1 MPQRAIQTANDAAEP
16 FRVLVIDDD
25 PGVRDYMEALV
36 SRQGFRVFLAA
47 DAEQAL
53 SGLDDTRPDIVTLD
67 VVLPGMDGLETL
79 RRLKQR
85 APNVPVV
92 MLSGHGQAR
101 NIVEAMRLGASDFL
115 RKPFEVEELE
125 LAFQKA
131 LEKRALKQEVER
143 LRGRA
148 RSETELLLLCGDNQ
162 KMREVREIIEQVA
175 DTDITVLVRGESGTG
190 KELVARTIFQLSGR
204 RDQPFVKV
212 NCAALPSEL
221 LESELFGFE
230 KGAFT
235 GAQKRKL
242 GKFEYANHGAIFL
255 DEISEMHPALQAK
268 LLQVLQDGEFS
279 RLGGESDVHVDTRVI
294 AATNRNLEEAVADG
308 SFREDL
314 YYRLNVVTVHLP
326 PLRDRVDGIPLLVD
340 HFLRKNNEQ
349 YRKELKALSTET
361 MDIFMKY
368 HWPGNVRELENM
380 VRRMVVLGNEST
392 VLEEISLRGS
402 APTSRS
408 APSDNTLDLGA
419 LHYVPLNDL
428 GNGAFE
434 LATLRE
440 QLKEML
446 ADSQAFHSVEVPHVV
461 TAEGERTL
469 IVDAH
474 PLSFPG
480 HSERRVLVTFQDIT
494 ARKQA
499 EAAKDLRS
507 AKMAPIIGAAFKMLV
522 PFIVILPGL
531 LALALLPVKLT
542 GETAAIASGGH
553 SYNEVLPLMLARYC
567 GPGLLG
573 LGITALIAGF
583 MSGMAGNVSA
593 FTTVWTYDI
602 YRALINKRASDH
614 HYVNMGRWC
623 TVLGVL
629 ISVGTAYLVMSF
641 ASIMDYV
648 QALFSFFIAPLFGT
662 VILGMLWKRATGP
675 GGFWGLLAGTLSSI
689 GMWAWVKVDPSALRY
704 VALSPNARDMAENM
718 YRALWSWIVCV
729 LVTIVVSYATR
740 PKPERELAGLV
751 YGVTKIPRE
760 DQVPIYQRPLFWAVV
775 VSVLFV
781 VLNILVW

>member
-1 MPQRAIQTANDAAEP
+1 MPQRAMQPSTDAAEP

-36 SRQGFRVFLAA
+36 SRQGYRVFLAA

-53 SGLDDTRPDIVTLD
+53 GGLDDSRPDIVTLD

-85 APNVPVV
+85 APDVPVV

-279 RLGGESDVHVDTRVI
+279 RLGGESDVRVDTRVI

-326 PLRDRVDGIPLLVD
+326 PLRERPDGIPLLVD

-349 YRKELKALSTET
+349 YRKELKALSSET

-368 HWPGNVRELENM
+368 QWPGNVRELENM
-380 VRRMVVLGNEST
+380 VRRMVVLGNET
-392 VLEEISLRGS
+392 AVLEEISLRGT
-402 APTSRS
+402 APTARS

-419 LHYVPLNDL
+419 LGVDFSKGESIDL
-428 GNGAFE
+428 KAISRR
-434 LATLRE
+434 AA
-440 QLKEML
+440 Q
-446 ADSQAFHSVEVPHVV
+446 V
-461 TAEGERTL
+461 AEKRVIE
-469 IVDAH
+469 
-474 PLSFPG
+474 
-480 HSERRVLVTFQDIT
+480 RVLQQTRWN
-494 ARKQA
+494 RK
-499 EAAKDLRS
+499 EAAEKLQIS
-507 AKMAPIIGAAFKMLV
+507 YK
-522 PFIVILPGL
+522 
-531 LALALLPVKLT
+531 ALLYKMK
-542 GETAAIASGGH
+542 E
-553 SYNEVLPLMLARYC
+553 N
-567 GPGLLG
+567 GL
-573 LGITALIAGF
+573 
-583 MSGMAGNVSA
+583 SE
-593 FTTVWTYDI
+593 
-602 YRALINKRASDH
+602 
-614 HYVNMGRWC
+614 GR
-623 TVLGVL
+623 
-629 ISVGTAYLVMSF
+629 
-641 ASIMDYV
+641 
-648 QALFSFFIAPLFGT
+648 
-662 VILGMLWKRATGP
+662 
-675 GGFWGLLAGTLSSI
+675 
-689 GMWAWVKVDPSALRY
+689 
-704 VALSPNARDMAENM
+704 
-718 YRALWSWIVCV
+718 
-729 LVTIVVSYATR
+729 
-740 PKPERELAGLV
+740 
-751 YGVTKIPRE
+751 
-760 DQVPIYQRPLFWAVV
+760 
-775 VSVLFV
+775 
-781 VLNILVW
+781 